1 MARSGP
7 DPKALDR
14 KLQDVKKQQDA
25 TALWLQNWWP
35 FADCQHGFESDGDS
49 RNSSI
54 SGSSESLASASESSG
69 SARPTNLHKR
79 KLSVQDIWHDA
90 NLRSQESLSLSCEQ
104 EMQSSEDSNTIIQ
117 IERRLAEQPL
127 HQKQRRLLLC
137 LKRSR
142 SNLRMMKMTKIE
154 CPETIYHAF
163 DEEAFGK
170 RQVPLLSHRRTS
182 LVFGQQ
188 AVTTPHEQET
198 ADNDG
203 TQEDWEDT
211 ITQNSQVA
219 TVIASNIHSP
229 RDATLQRHDSG
240 FALPVCYASSKQHSL
255 DDAQYD
261 LGSCSMPSSPVM
273 KHDMQMVSDQGDSQA
288 VISESPQ
295 IEHGS
300 SGADFDFGQQACVW

>member
-35 FADCQHGFESDGDS
+35 FADSQHGSESDGDS

-54 SGSSESLASASESSG
+54 SVSSESLASASEPSG
-69 SARPTNLHKR
+69 SAKRTSLHKR

-90 NLRSQESLSLSCEQ
+90 NLRSQESVSLSREQ
-104 EMQSSEDSNTIIQ
+104 EMQSSEDNNTIIQ
-117 IERRLAEQPL
+117 IERHLAEQPL
-127 HQKQRRLLLC
+127 NQKQRRLPPR

-142 SNLRMMKMTKIE
+142 SNLRMTKMAKME

-163 DEEAFGK
+163 DEEAFRK
-170 RQVPLLSHRRTS
+170 RQVPPLPHRRTS

-188 AVTTPHEQET
+188 AVAIPRGQEAT
-198 ADNDG
+198 DADE

-219 TVIASNIHSP
+219 TVIASKIHSP
-229 RDATLQRHDSG
+229 RDETLQRHDSG
-240 FALPVCYASSKQHSL
+240 FALPVCNASSKQHSL

-261 LGSCSMPSSPVM
+261 FGPCSMPTSLVM

-288 VISESPQ
+288 VITESPQ

-300 SGADFDFGQQACVW
+300 SCADFDFGQQACVW